1 MTLKEPRMSRLIRK
15 QIYIEPE
22 QDAVLK
28 RRAREL
34 GVSESEIV
42 RRAIDGTDADTSS
55 EETRLAALEEVL
67 SVMRARAALDVPQT
81 GRTWT
86 RDDLYEERFERYGP
100 PRHEHIGVRE

>member
-34 GVSESEIV
+34 GVSEAELMKRGIAQVAPVSAEAE
-42 RRAIDGTDADTSS
+42 RRRDAWQNITAFVATYDQ
-55 EETRLAALEEVL
+55 
-67 SVMRARAALDVPQT
+67 LDVPQT
-81 GRTWT
+81 GRDWT
-86 RDDLYEERFERYGP
+86 RDELYDDRFQDGSR
-100 PRHEHIGVRE
+100 